1 MQAERWQQIEQIFHA
16 ALKLEE
22 HRRANFVAQACGGD
36 LELRRS
42 VESLLA
48 QRSDEKSFLE
58 TPALALAA
66 RDLALA
72 ESSVEEIPAPYA
84 AGKLVA
90 HYRIAGKLGSGGM
103 GVVYQAEDTR
113 LHRTVALKFLPP
125 DVAEDS
131 VSLQRFSR
139 EAQAASALNHPNICT
154 IYDLGEQDGQPFIA
168 MEFLEGQTLK
178 ARIAGKPL
186 PLDGLLGLA
195 IEIADALDAA
205 HSKGIIHRDIKPA
218 NIFVTARGHAKI
230 LDFGLAKQAPPA
242 VAPRFSA
249 APTADELERLTGQG
263 MAVGTF
269 THMSPEQVRGE
280 DLDARSDLFS
290 LGIVLYEMATGALP
304 FRGTTSGVVA
314 EAILSRGPVS
324 PVRLNPDIPPM
335 LEEIILKAL
344 EKDRELRYQSAA
356 EVRVDLQ
363 RLKRDSTS
371 SQSALVTRAEPGA
384 ARRSRLSLAAR
395 RGIAAAILV
404 VLCIVAVF
412 LFDVGG
418 IRTRIFPVAHAL
430 TNKDTIVLA
439 DFTNTTGDA
448 VFDDALRQ
456 GLSVEL
462 EQSPFLSLVSD
473 DRIHE
478 TLQLMNQKPDAR
490 LTPRIARD
498 VCERVGSAAVLD
510 GSIAQVGTQYL
521 LTLKADNC
529 ATGET
534 LASAGAQAS
543 DKNHVLAALSQIG
556 SQMRGKLGESL
567 GTVQKFNTPLQQATT
582 SSLEALQA
590 FSLGEKAKYGP
601 SGSPSAIPFFH
612 RAIELDSEF
621 AAAYAMLARMSIDA
635 GRFSDA
641 VDNARKAYEL
651 RNRASEREKYLI
663 SASYYL
669 QVTGDLPKALEIC
682 ELWKQAYPRDEKASN
697 YLSGP
702 VYMQLGQYEKT
713 IEEARQAV
721 REHPDLPV
729 AYSHLI
735 IANTALNRLDDA
747 KNAYNLAVERKANS
761 QSFTDFNLYYVYFLE
776 GNTAGMAQL
785 VAGAAGVPGVEDA
798 FLVNQ
803 ALTAA
808 FSGRLRKSREY
819 SQEAAASAQ
828 RSEGKD
834 AAAGCVAS
842 AALVEALFGN
852 VAEARR
858 QASAA
863 LALSTARDNQ
873 YTATLALAFAGDVVR
888 AQALADNLAQRF
900 PDDTVAQFNYLPAL
914 RAQIALNRKD
924 PQKAIEELRA
934 AAPYELGAPG
944 QSLFAYENL
953 YPIYVRGEAYLAAH
967 QGSEAAAEFQKI
979 LDHRGIALNEP
990 IGALAHLQLGRAYSL
1005 AAQSLQGADAAAA
1018 LAHARSAYHDFL
1030 TLWANADPD
1039 IPLLTQAKAESAH
1052 LP

>member
-1 MQAERWQQIEQIFHA
+1 MQAERWRQIEQIFHA

-22 HRRANFVAQACGGD
+22 HRRANFVAQACRGD
-36 LELRRS
+36 EPLRHS

-48 QRSDEKSFLE
+48 QHSDEKSFLE
-58 TPALALAA
+58 TPALELAA

-72 ESSVEEIPAPYA
+72 EVSAGETAPPYA

-90 HYRIAGKLGSGGM
+90 HYRITAKLGSGGM

-113 LHRTVALKFLPP
+113 LHRTVALKFLPA

-131 VSLQRFSR
+131 ISLQRFSR

-154 IYDLGEQDGQPFIA
+154 IYDVGEQDGQPFIA

-205 HSKGIIHRDIKPA
+205 HAKGIIHRDIKPA

-230 LDFGLAKQAPPA
+230 LDFGLAKQTPPA
-242 VAPRFSA
+242 APSHLSA
-249 APTADELERLTGQG
+249 APTADELDRLTRQG
-263 MAVGTF
+263 TAVGTF

-304 FRGTTSGVVA
+304 FRGATSGVVA
-314 EAILSRGPVS
+314 EAILSRGPVA

-363 RLKRDSTS
+363 RLKRDSSS
-371 SQSALVTRAEPGA
+371 SQSALIAAQSGA
-384 ARRSRLSLAAR
+384 AGRSRLSRVAR

-404 VLCIVAVF
+404 IVSLAAAF

-439 DFTNTTGDA
+439 DFTNATGDP

-456 GLSVEL
+456 GLSVDL

-473 DRIHE
+473 DRIHQ
-478 TLQLMNQKPDAR
+478 TLQLMDQKPDAG
-490 LTPRIARD
+490 LTPQIARGI
-498 VCERVGSAAVLD
+498 CERVGSAAVLD

-534 LASAGAQAS
+534 LASAEAQAN
-543 DKNHVLAALSQIG
+543 DKSHVLAALSQIG
-556 SQMRGKLGESL
+556 SQIRGKLGESL
-567 GTVQKFNTPLQQATT
+567 STVRKFDTPLEQATT

-612 RAIELDSEF
+612 RAIELDPEF
-621 AAAYAMLARMSIDA
+621 AAAYAMLARVSVDA

-669 QVTGDLPKALEIC
+669 QVTGDLPKAQEIC
-682 ELWKQAYPRDEKASN
+682 ELWKQAYPRDEKPLN
-697 YLSGP
+697 FLSGP
-702 VYMQLGQYEKT
+702 VYLESGQYEKSLQ
-713 IEEARQAV
+713 EAQEAIRL
-721 REHPDLPV
+721 HPDLPV

-735 IANTALNRLDDA
+735 IANTALNRLDEA
-747 KNAYNLAVERKANS
+747 KNAYKLAVERKANS
-761 QSFTDFNLYYVYFLE
+761 QTFTDFNLYYVYFLE
-776 GNTAGMAQL
+776 GDTAGMAQL
-785 VAGAAGVPGVEDA
+785 VAHAAGVPGVEDA

-803 ALTAA
+803 SLTAA
-808 FSGRLRKSREY
+808 FSGNLRKSREW
-819 SQEAAASAQ
+819 SQQAEASAQ

-834 AAAGCVAS
+834 ATAGCVAS

-852 VAEARR
+852 AAEARR

-863 LALSTARDNQ
+863 LALSSARDNQ

-888 AQALADNLAQRF
+888 AQALTDNLAKRF
-900 PDDTVAQFNYLPAL
+900 PDDTMAQFNYLPAL
-914 RAQIALNRKD
+914 RARIALNRKD
-924 PQKAIEELRA
+924 SQKAIEELRA

-967 QGSEAAAEFQKI
+967 QGGEAAAEFQKI

-990 IGALAHLQLGRAYSL
+990 IGALAHLQLGRAYAL
-1005 AAQSLQGADAAAA
+1005 AAQSLQGTEAAAA
-1018 LAHARSAYHDFL
+1018 RAHARAAYQDFL
-1030 TLWANADPD
+1030 SLWDHADPD
-1039 IPLLTQAKAESAH
+1039 IPILNDAKAESAK